1 MQTDGR
7 EPTGELWEPEK
18 AHEREEEEARE
29 KRKGSM
35 DRYKTEEKQGHER
48 KVEKGAHA
56 YKS

>member
-18 AHEREEEEARE
+18 AHEREEKKVRE
-29 KRKGSM
+29 KRKGST
-35 DRYKTEEKQGHER
+35 DRYRLREKQGHER

-56 YKS
+56 HKS